1 MAVAVVVVAVVVLAV
16 VVLVVAV
23 VVLVVDVMRQPESQ
37 IHIWGRRWYNFVRG
51 LRRRAQAWLHQLTG
65 RVRAQILRHGLPQ

>member
-1 MAVAVVVVAVVVLAV
+1 MVVAVVVLAV

-37 IHIWGRRWYNFVRG
+37 IHIWGRRWYN
-51 LRRRAQAWLHQLTG
+51 
-65 RVRAQILRHGLPQ
+65 IS